1 MASAASSK
9 ADLRAAAASHALTAA
24 SNAAMVEAAGMGE
37 MGHMSHMSMRDG
49 QGGSMFGGGG
59 GSMSYGDE
67 QSIRNMAQ
75 VRTK

>member
-1 MASAASSK
+1 M
-9 ADLRAAAASHALTAA
+9 TAA

-59 GSMSYGDE
+59 GGGRMSNGHE
-67 QSIRNMAQ
+67 PSIRNMAQ
-75 VRTK
+75 VRNK